1 MPLAH
6 PSFTTDGMQAHSKWQ
21 ATQQWQMK
29 LSQIVAM

>member
-1 MPLAH
+1 MPPAH

-29 LSQIVAM
+29 LNQ